1 MKSDYEVSLERQSPV
16 VLSVKH
22 VAKSFRL
29 PTEQASGL
37 KMAFLNWTKGIKG
50 YTEQHVLRD
59 ITFDVRRGDFFG
71 IVGRNGSG
79 KSTLLKII
87 SQIYVPEQGT
97 VDVRGKLVPFI
108 ELGVGFNPELTGRE
122 NVYLNGAL
130 LGFSRSEIDAMYDDI
145 VEFAELGEFMDQKLK
160 NYSSG
165 MQVRLAFSVAIK
177 AQGDILVLD
186 EVLAVGDAAFQNKC
200 DAFFKSVKEDPTK
213 TVILVTH
220 SMDSMKKYC
229 NKAILISDGEIVCSG
244 EPRNV
249 ADQYSLENAQNN
261 DFFKTKGEKKYV
273 HPNGLNS
280 RVPILNVTSDG
291 PKVVDGKTPLEFS
304 IEYEFNEDI
313 PAYLG
318 IVLQDSRR
326 SGQVYDVDTQTECKG
341 MPIVPGHHT
350 VKYSIPLDMF
360 NNGEY
365 RIFATL
371 RAQTDEDAEKPEF
384 LAFTNDDNSYYFAI
398 RNDRNGEQGVLSDR
412 AIQFTAIDN

>member
-1 MKSDYEVSLERQSPV
+1 MRNVTEYVKNTSTVDAV
-16 VLSVKH
+16 VLRVNH

-50 YTEQHVLRD
+50 YSEQKVLQD
-59 ITFDVRRGDFFG
+59 ISFTVERGDFFG

-87 SQIYVPEQGT
+87 SQIYVPEQGS

-130 LGFSRSEIDAMYDDI
+130 LGFSREEIDAMYDEI
-145 VEFAELGEFMDQKLK
+145 VEFAELQNFMDQKLK

-186 EVLAVGDAAFQNKC
+186 EVLAVGDEAFQKKC
-200 DAFFKSVKEDPTK
+200 DSFFKRVKEDPSK

-220 SMDSMKKYC
+220 SMDAMKKYC
-229 NKAILISDGEIVCSG
+229 NKAILISDGKVVASG
-244 EPRNV
+244 DPEKV
-249 ADQYSLENAQNN
+249 ADQYSLENAQSDNC
-261 DFFKTKGEKKYV
+261 FKTKAVDVYEY
-273 HPNGLNS
+273 PTGLNP
-280 RVPILNVTSDG
+280 RVPILNVTHGGDS
-291 PKVVDGKTPLEFS
+291 VVDGISPYVFNV
-304 IEYEFNEDI
+304 EYEFQEST
-313 PAYLG
+313 PAFLG
-318 IVLQDSRR
+318 LILQDARR
-326 SGQVYDVDTQTECKG
+326 GGQVYDVDSQTNSLG
-341 MPIVPGHHT
+341 VPVKQGHH
-350 VKYSIPLDMF
+350 VIQFSIPINML

-371 RAQTDEDAEKPEF
+371 RVQSGNDPSELEY
-384 LAFTNDDNSYYFAI
+384 LAYTNDDNCCYFAV
-398 RNDRNGEQGVLSDR
+398 RNMENGENGILNER
-412 AIQFTAIDN
+412 FMHIQRI